1 MRDAIIGAFNKEPV
15 KEKTINIIKNDYVS
29 EYLYETLLD
38 GINDSYPLLEYIKYT
53 YEPNKFADYINT
65 LDILNPPV

>member
-1 MRDAIIGAFNKEPV
+1 MLNYTQELGILNRLNA
-15 KEKTINIIKNDYVS
+15 INIIKNDYVS